1 MLDFSRVDFAFR
13 LLAFFDLA
21 SCVNYFSLPP
31 APLSSLTLSCAL
43 LISPGSHCF
52 EASKTAHKLCIHLGF
67 EIAMFPLFLISPFL
81 TLVGLE
87 PTTFGLENQC
97 SLQLSYENC
106 IVLSLF
112 VLGCISNTLTPHSIT
127 ESFKS
132 GLTRILSRSIGSD
145 HNVTSFSPKSH
156 DYYNRFLGI
165 ISNYGDICWS
175 LVISQILNDI
185 LTSFCL
191 LSTYQPT

>member
-1 MLDFSRVDFAFR
+1 MLVYPFSPLFC
-13 LLAFFDLA
+13 LAFP
-21 SCVNYFSLPP
+21 V
-31 APLSSLTLSCAL
+31 
-43 LISPGSHCF
+43 
-52 EASKTAHKLCIHLGF
+52 GF
-67 EIAMFPLFLISPFL
+67 
-81 TLVGLE
+81 E
-87 PTTFGLENQC
+87 PTTFGLEDQC
-97 SLQLSYENC
+97 SLLLSYENC

-156 DYYNRFLGI
+156 DYYINRFLGI